1 LLSFADDALHGLRL
15 VKKSVRILVRR
26 PEILNIKQLMFYS
39 KTDLFNNTPDLF
51 KSKLDIFNNKPDVFD
66 SKH

>member
-1 LLSFADDALHGLRL
+1 M
-15 VKKSVRILVRR
+15 KKSVRILVRG